1 MLQVRKAGVT
11 TRVPPHVYFFVSAI
25 FHYLGPAF
33 AVLLFSSVS
42 VLGVA
47 WFRIASA
54 AVVFALWR
62 RPWRIFAGAS
72 WAQRRILLALGIVL
86 ALMNACFYLAIS
98 RIPLGT
104 VGAIEFLGPITL
116 AALGVRT
123 SRNIGALLLAAA
135 GGWLLADV
143 RFGGQ
148 PLGFVFAFANCAFF
162 MLYVVLGHR
171 IAQDGGAAG
180 IDRLGAAML
189 VAFLTITPIGISGAL
204 AAFNKPLLLLA
215 GIGVGICSSVIP
227 YVSDQLAM
235 ARLPRATFA
244 LLLSLLPASAA
255 MIGILVL
262 HQIPTPIEAAGILL
276 VAGGVA
282 LHKEAETRPSYRTKS
297 TGDRMVE
304 PEHLEA
310 VSSVHTDEDSS
321 IPSST

>member
-1 MLQVRKAGVT
+1 MFQARKADRT
-11 TRVPPHVYFFVSAI
+11 SKIPPQMFFFVSAI

-54 AVVFALWR
+54 AVVFAMWR
-62 RPWRIFAGAS
+62 RPWRIFVGTS

-86 ALMNACFYLAIS
+86 GLMNACFYLAIS

-116 AALGVRT
+116 AAVGART
-123 SRNIGALLLAAA
+123 RRNIVALLLAAG
-135 GGWLLADV
+135 GGWILTDI

-171 IAQDGGAAG
+171 IAQDGGTAG

-189 VAFLTITPIGISGAL
+189 IALLAITPIGFSGAL
-204 AAFNKPLLLLA
+204 PAMTRPLLLLA

-244 LLLSLLPASAA
+244 LLLSLLPASATV
-255 MIGILVL
+255 IGVVVL
-262 HQIPTPIEAAGILL
+262 RQLPAAVEIAGIIL

-282 LHKEAETRPSYRTKS
+282 LHQEA
-297 TGDRMVE
+297 
-304 PEHLEA
+304 
-310 VSSVHTDEDSS
+310 
-321 IPSST
+321 